1 MKKGRRLLVVMIMLC
16 LPILSLAIFCGAN
29 IAKASTCVV
38 AINGGSIYLT
48 SGANMTMDGSARIS
62 GSSGEN
68 GGAIY
73 IGDGATLT
81 MTGGIIDSCSATNGG
96 AIYIAS
102 GGTFI
107 FNGGTISNCM
117 ANLGYAIYIQR
128 GGNMIMT
135 GGSFVNC
142 GEDEGLHIYAEETL
156 VTMYVDDEIKGMVL
170 VGETETLNDI
180 VTPLSSEECCG
191 WFLDSE
197 LTEVLDYD
205 ASLEELAGNELFI
218 NLYTKTATPEK
229 LTFTLDS
236 ATDTYIVSKAS
247 GSAIRDE
254 VVIPREYNGK
264 TVSAIYEGTSGSTG
278 AFASCSMTSIYLP
291 STITEISDYS
301 FYSCRNSLAEINLH
315 NNMTHIGYEA
325 FNRCLS
331 ITSIVIPDSVT
342 SIDSYAFRD
351 CSGLISVTIGENVT
365 SIGSRAFSDCDE
377 INEINY
383 NAINC
388 NDLAMYSE
396 VFSNCGSYD
405 PGIVVNIG
413 NKVERIPAY
422 LFCYSRGSSYPRV
435 KQVIFEENSICASIG
450 DYAFGYCDTLES
462 FYVPAS
468 VTSLSYNIFRGCDY
482 IESLVVDENNPV
494 YDSRNNCNA
503 IIETATNTLLR
514 GCVNTVIPNSI
525 LIIGENAFYNCDE
538 ITQLN
543 IPNGVVSIGENAFNG
558 CSGLTS
564 VEIPNSVK
572 NIGQYAFY
580 GCSGVTVL
588 SIGEGVTTI
597 GSGAFSG
604 LSNLTE
610 LNYNAI
616 NASTGS
622 RTPFT
627 HAGQD
632 ASGIVVNFGNK
643 VTQIPAGLFCYS
655 ISWSYTPNI
664 VEVKFAENSVCE
676 SIGREAFMGCES
688 LTSITFPESL
698 ISIGNEAFYLCS
710 GLTSIEIPRNVSSIG
725 SQAFLGCSGLTS
737 LEIPRNVSSIGSQA
751 FQSCSG
757 LTSIVVDENNSVYDS
772 RNNCNA
778 IIQTGIN
785 RLIGGCLNTV
795 IPDSVTAIDDYAF
808 SGCTGLTSIYIP
820 DSVTDIYDCAF
831 SGCTGLTSIY
841 IPLSVTA
848 IFAANYHFSPFYS
861 CSTDLVIYCGAE
873 EKPSGWGTYWNYR
886 SNNATFTTYWGYT
899 REEYE
904 QAISSSTFA
913 HSISNVC
920 YEKSGNIPS
929 LETSFEA
936 LSSRLTLNDAD
947 VRDIKLSL
955 YETSDNQNNK
965 SYTETSIVLNE
976 KREYLT
982 VEKKKAS

>member
-1 MKKGRRLLVVMIMLC
+1 MKKDRGLLVVMILLC

-48 SGANMTMDGSARIS
+48 SGANMTIGSDAFIS

-68 GGAIY
+68 GGAVY

-81 MTGGIIDSCSATNGG
+81 MTGGTIDSCSATNGG
-96 AIYIAS
+96 AVYIAN

-107 FNGGTISNCM
+107 FEGGTISNCI
-117 ANLGYAIYIQR
+117 ADLGYAIYIQR
-128 GGNMIMT
+128 GGNIIMT

-156 VTMYVDDEIKGMVL
+156 VAMYVDDEIKGMAL

-180 VTPLSSEECCG
+180 ITPLSSGECCG
-191 WFLDSE
+191 WFLDSK
-197 LTEVLDYD
+197 LTEVLDYN

-247 GSAIRDE
+247 STIRDE

-301 FYSCRNSLAEINLH
+301 FYSCQGSLAEINLH

-325 FNRCLS
+325 FNMCSS

-342 SIDSYAFRD
+342 SIDTYAFES
-351 CSGLISVTIGENVT
+351 CSNVISVTIGENVT
-365 SIGSRAFSDCDE
+365 SIGSGAFIYCDK

-388 NDLAMYSE
+388 NDFTGKGP
-396 VFSNCGSYD
+396 FSDSGSYD
-405 PGIVVNIG
+405 PGIVVKIG
-413 NKVERIPAY
+413 NMVETIPAR
-422 LFCYSRGSSYPRV
+422 LFNYSNGSGYPKV
-435 KQVIFEENSICASIG
+435 KRVIFEENSICASIG

-468 VTSLSYNIFRGCDY
+468 VTSLSYNIFWDCDN

-525 LIIGENAFYNCDE
+525 LIIGERAFYSLDE

-543 IPNGVVSIGENAFNG
+543 IPNGVVSIGELAFYK

-572 NIGQYAFY
+572 NIGDDAFY

-841 IPLSVTA
+841 IPLSVTT
-848 IFAANYHFSPFYS
+848 IFASHYYFSPFYS

-886 SNNATFTTYWGYT
+886 TSAEICTTHWGYT

-982 VEKKKAS
+982 VEKKKVG

>member
-117 ANLGYAIYIQR
+117 ADLGYAIYIQR
-128 GGNMIMT
+128 GGNIIMT

-142 GEDEGLHIYAEETL
+142 GDDEGLHIYAEETL
-156 VTMYVDDEIKGMVL
+156 VTMYVDDEIKGMAL

-247 GSAIRDE
+247 GSTIRDE

-264 TVSAIYEGTSGSTG
+264 TFSAIYEGTSGSTG
-278 AFASCSMTSIYLP
+278 AFASCHMTSIYLP

-301 FYSCRNSLAEINLH
+301 FYNCQNSLAEINLH
-315 NNMTHIGYEA
+315 NNMTHIGYAA
-325 FNRCLS
+325 FYLCSS

-342 SIDSYAFRD
+342 SIDTYAFRD

-365 SIGSRAFSDCDE
+365 SIGSGAFIYCDK

-468 VTSLSYNIFRGCDY
+468 VTSLSYNIFWDCDN

-525 LIIGENAFYNCDE
+525 LIIGERAFYGLDE

-543 IPNGVVSIGENAFNG
+543 IPNGVVSIGEDAFNGCSGLTSVEISNTVTNIGQYAFNG

-564 VEIPNSVK
+564 VEIPNTVT
-572 NIGQYAFY
+572 NIGRSAFD

-597 GSGAFSG
+597 GSSAFRD

-616 NASTGS
+616 NNVSTNS
-622 RTPFT
+622 TPFT
-627 HAGQD
+627 HAGQN

-643 VTQIPAGLFCYS
+643 VTQIPARLFYTS
-655 ISWSYTPNI
+655 RSWSDIPNI

-676 SIGREAFMGCES
+676 SIGREAFKGCEG

-698 ISIGNEAFYLCS
+698 VSIGNEAFYLC
-710 GLTSIEIPRNVSSIG
+710 R
-725 SQAFLGCSGLTS
+725 GLTS

-751 FQSCSG
+751 FQNCSG

-778 IIQTGIN
+778 IIQTGTN
-785 RLIGGCLNTV
+785 SLIRGCLNTV
-795 IPDSVTAIDDYAF
+795 IPDSVTAIYNNAF
-808 SGCTGLTSIYIP
+808 
-820 DSVTDIYDCAF
+820 V
-831 SGCTGLTSIY
+831 GCTGLTSIY

-848 IFAANYHFSPFYS
+848 INAANYYYSPFYS

-886 SNNATFTTYWGYT
+886 TSAEICTTYWGYT

-913 HSISNVC
+913 HGICNVC

-947 VRDIKLSL
+947 VRDIKLSI

>member
-1 MKKGRRLLVVMIMLC
+1 MKKGRRLLVVMIILC

-48 SGANMTMDGSARIS
+48 SGANMTMDGNARIS

-128 GGNMIMT
+128 GGNIIMS

-247 GSAIRDE
+247 GSTIRDE

-301 FYSCRNSLAEINLH
+301 FYNCQNSLAEINLH

-325 FNRCLS
+325 FRTCS
-331 ITSIVIPDSVT
+331 FITSIVIPDSVT

-365 SIGSRAFSDCDE
+365 SIGSGAFIYCDE

-468 VTSLSYNIFRGCDY
+468 VTSLSYNIFWDCDN

-525 LIIGENAFYNCDE
+525 LIIGESAFYSRDE

-543 IPNGVVSIGENAFNG
+543 IPNGVVSIGERAFYD

-564 VEIPNSVK
+564 VEIPNTVT
-572 NIGQYAFY
+572 NIGEYAFY

-597 GSGAFSG
+597 GSFAFGG
-604 LSNLTE
+604 LRNLTE

-616 NASTGS
+616 NASIGNS
-622 RTPFT
+622 TPFS

-643 VTQIPAGLFCYS
+643 VTKIPARLFCIS
-655 ISWSYTPNI
+655 IDWSYTPNI

-676 SIGREAFMGCES
+676 SIGSNAFMGCKG

-698 ISIGNEAFYLCS
+698 ISIGNEAFSLCS
-710 GLTSIEIPRNVSSIG
+710 GLTSIEIPRNVSSID
-725 SQAFLGCSGLTS
+725 
-737 LEIPRNVSSIGSQA
+737 SQA
-751 FQSCSG
+751 FQNCSG

-778 IIQTGIN
+778 IIQTGRN
-785 RLIGGCLNTV
+785 GLILGCLNTV
-795 IPDSVTAIDDYAF
+795 IPDSVTAINGYAF
-808 SGCTGLTSIYIP
+808 YGCKGLTSIYIP
-820 DSVTDIYDCAF
+820 DSVTAIDNYAF
-831 SGCTGLTSIY
+831 YGCKGLTSIY

-873 EKPSGWGTYWNYR
+873 EKPSGWATYWNYR

-904 QAISSSTFA
+904 QAISSSAFA

>member
-1 MKKGRRLLVVMIMLC
+1 MKKGRRFLFVMVMIC

-128 GGNMIMT
+128 GGNIIMT

-156 VTMYVDDEIKGMVL
+156 VAMYVDDEIKGMVL

-180 VTPLSSEECCG
+180 ITPLSSGECCG
-191 WFLDSE
+191 WFLDSK

-218 NLYTKTATPEK
+218 NIYTKTATPEK

-247 GSAIRDE
+247 GSTIRDE

-278 AFASCSMTSIYLP
+278 AFANCRMTSIYLP

-301 FYSCRNSLAEINLH
+301 FYSCYSLAEINLH

-325 FNRCLS
+325 FNMCSS

-342 SIDSYAFRD
+342 SIDTYAFEH
-351 CSGLISVTIGENVT
+351 CSGLISVTIGETVT
-365 SIGSRAFSDCDE
+365 SIGSRAFIYCDK

-422 LFCYSRGSSYPRV
+422 LFCHNRGSSYPRV

-468 VTSLSYNIFRGCDY
+468 VTSLSYNIFWDCDN

-525 LIIGENAFYNCDE
+525 LIIGERAFYGLDE

-543 IPNGVVSIGENAFNG
+543 IPNGVVSIGERAFYD

-564 VEIPNSVK
+564 VEIPNTVK
-572 NIGQYAFY
+572 NIGEYAFY
-580 GCSGVTVL
+580 DCSGVTVL

-597 GSGAFSG
+597 GSSAFSG
-604 LSNLTE
+604 LRNLTE

-616 NASTGS
+616 NNVSTDNL
-622 RTPFT
+622 TPFT
-627 HAGQD
+627 RAGQD

-643 VTQIPAGLFCYS
+643 VTKIPANLFCYS
-655 ISWSYTPNI
+655 IEWSYTPNI

-676 SIGREAFMGCES
+676 SIGREAFKGCEGLTS
-688 LTSITFPESL
+688 ITFPESLVSIGNEAFYLCRGLTSITFPESL
-698 ISIGNEAFYLCS
+698 ISIGSQAFLSCS

-725 SQAFLGCSGLTS
+725 SQAF
-737 LEIPRNVSSIGSQA
+737 R
-751 FQSCSG
+751 SCSG

-778 IIQTGIN
+778 IIQTGTI
-785 RLIGGCLNTV
+785 RLISGCLNTV
-795 IPDSVTAIDDYAF
+795 IPDSVTAIYDYAF

-820 DSVTDIYDCAF
+820 DSVTFIGEGAF
-831 SGCTGLTSIY
+831 YGCTGLTSIY

-848 IFAANYHFSPFYS
+848 ISAVMYYFAPFYN

-873 EKPSGWGTYWNYR
+873 EKPSGWATYWNYR
-886 SNNATFTTYWGYT
+886 TSAETYTTYWGYT

-913 HSISNVC
+913 HGICNVC

-947 VRDIKLSL
+947 VRDIKFSL

-976 KREYLT
+976 KREYLKT
-982 VEKKKAS
+982 LDRK

>member
-1 MKKGRRLLVVMIMLC
+1 MKKGRKLLVVMIMLC
-16 LPILSLAIFCGAN
+16 LPILSLVIFCGAN

-128 GGNMIMT
+128 GGNIIMT

-156 VTMYVDDEIKGMVL
+156 VTMYVDDEVKGMAL

-191 WFLDSE
+191 WFLDSK

-247 GSAIRDE
+247 GSTIRDE

-301 FYSCRNSLAEINLH
+301 FYSCQGSLAEINLH

-325 FNRCLS
+325 FNMCSS

-342 SIDSYAFRD
+342 SIDSYAFDSCRD
-351 CSGLISVTIGENVT
+351 LISVTIGENVT
-365 SIGSRAFSDCDE
+365 SIGSGAFIYCGK

-388 NDLAMYSE
+388 NDFTGDGP
-396 VFSNCGSYD
+396 FSRSGSYD
-405 PGIVVNIG
+405 PGIVVKIG
-413 NKVERIPAY
+413 NMVEKIPAR
-422 LFCYSRGSSYPRV
+422 LFYGYVSRYPKV
-435 KQVIFEENSICASIG
+435 KRVIFEENSICASIG

-468 VTSLSYNIFRGCDY
+468 VTSLNYNIFWDCDN

-525 LIIGENAFYNCDE
+525 LIIGERAFYGLDE

-543 IPNGVVSIGENAFNG
+543 IPNGVVSIGEDAFNSCSG
-558 CSGLTS
+558 LTSVEISNTVTNIGEYAFSYCSGLTS
-564 VEIPNSVK
+564 VEIPNTVK
-572 NIGQYAFY
+572 NIGAYAFSD
-580 GCSGVTVL
+580 CSGVTVL

-597 GSGAFSG
+597 GSWAFGG
-604 LSNLTE
+604 LRNLTE

-616 NASTGS
+616 NASIGNS
-622 RTPFT
+622 TPFN

-643 VTQIPAGLFCYS
+643 VTKIPASLFCIS
-655 ISWSYTPNI
+655 IDWSYTPNI

-676 SIGREAFMGCES
+676 SIGSEAFMGCGS
-688 LTSITFPESL
+688 LTSITLPESL
-698 ISIGNEAFYLCS
+698 ISIGNEAFSLCS

-725 SQAFLGCSGLTS
+725 SQAFQNCSS
-737 LEIPRNVSSIGSQA
+737 
-751 FQSCSG
+751 

-778 IIQTGIN
+778 IIQTGTN
-785 RLIGGCLNTV
+785 RLIWGCLNTV
-795 IPDSVTAIDDYAF
+795 IPDSVTAIAGYAF
-808 SGCTGLTSIYIP
+808 NGRK
-820 DSVTDIYDCAF
+820 
-831 SGCTGLTSIY
+831 GLTSIY
-841 IPLSVTA
+841 IPLSVTTISTNA
-848 IFAANYHFSPFYS
+848 YYNSPFSS